1 MAKDR
6 DRELDEVEEELLGV
20 KGAPGG
26 QPFIERPE
34 ALDLRPGSLCW
45 LDGSRVCG
53 ADCVSFNPDELDEHG
68 QATDSP
74 NKCLVLTYMG
84 QQGSAALAI
93 VAASRTAA
101 KRAQDDRRDLA
112 GGGMPPAPPVGG
124 KRNG

>member
-6 DRELDEVEEELLGV
+6 DKELDEVERELRNV
-20 KGAPGG
+20 KPAPGG

-34 ALDLRPGSLCW
+34 TLDQRRGSLCW

-53 ADCVSFNPDELDEHG
+53 ADCVAFNPNELDEAGH
-68 QATDSP
+68 ATDNP

-93 VAASRTAA
+93 IAASRTAA
-101 KRAQDDRRDLA
+101 KAAQDKRREEA
-112 GGGMPPAPPVGG
+112 GGGTPPVPPVGG
-124 KRNG
+124 KKP